1 MGKGRKNP
9 RVQRN
14 QPSDKPTRP
23 PTYATPRG
31 ERTVSLSETLE
42 THELV
47 DVYDG
52 RQGGSANIV
61 VAEKPVQQFAGS
73 AGSVSAVDYRELGT
87 AVSSPWT
94 SWLGREYNNLL
105 RGQSGLKKYDEMR
118 RSDSTIAGTL
128 KLAKTPILG
137 ARWYMEPASQSS
149 RDINVAKKIW
159 WNLTEGMSTSFPQ
172 FLTEALLMLDFGYYM
187 FEKVFEQG
195 NPNAPAGM
203 DVTWKKFAPRHPMD
217 VLDWFTDANGGP
229 AGVAMMNPNSMPAGQ
244 QVAIPISKLLVFTN
258 QKEAGD
264 MTGISLLRPAFKP
277 WYFKSQLEKIDA
289 IQKERH
295 GIGIPIIKLPVG
307 YKPAD
312 KALAQN
318 LGRNLR
324 TNEQAHVVLPPMW
337 EIMFA
342 DLKGQPVNVL
352 DSIKYHNGEIV
363 KNILAAFMEGG
374 AGNSGKDDDRIL
386 FLKSARFAADI
397 IVDVINKFAIPQLV
411 DFNWQRVGYPKIC
424 ARRIGEQADWRTMS
438 FAIRNMVGAG
448 IIRPDDRLEE
458 NIREEMD
465 LPAADPATV
474 RLPPTPQ
481 NGAAGGSA
489 PVPAGGQANVPTPP
503 GPGRAGPPRQAPVPQ
518 VGVPRPNAGIDR
530 SGG

>member
-1 MGKGRKNP
+1 MGKGRRNV

-14 QPSDKPTRP
+14 QPSDKPTQP
-23 PTYATPRG
+23 PTYTKPRA
-31 ERTVSLSETLE
+31 VSLAETLASS
-42 THELV
+42 ELV
-47 DVYDG
+47 SVHDG
-52 RQGGSANIV
+52 HQDHGGGSAHIV
-61 VAEKPVQQFAGS
+61 VAERPQMQFAGNVQT
-73 AGSVSAVDYRELGT
+73 ADFRELGT
-87 AVSSPWT
+87 AVASPWT
-94 SWLGREYNNLL
+94 SWLGREYNNVL
-105 RGQSGLKKYDEMR
+105 RGHSGLRKYDEMR
-118 RSDSTIAGTL
+118 RSDSTVAGTL

-137 ARWYMEPASQSS
+137 ARWYMEPASQSP
-149 RDINVAKKIW
+149 RDVNVAKKIW
-159 WNLTEGMSTSFPQ
+159 WNLTEGMSTSWPQ
-172 FLTEALLMLDFGYYM
+172 FLTEALLMLDFGHYL
-187 FEKVFEQG
+187 FEKVFEAG
-195 NPNAPAGM
+195 NPNAPVGM
-203 DVTWKKFAPRHPMD
+203 GITWKKFAPRHPLD
-217 VLDWFTDANGGP
+217 VTEWLTDGNGGP
-229 AGVAMMNPNSMPAGQ
+229 AGIRMMNPGGVMAGQ
-244 QVAIPISKLLVFTN
+244 EIAIPISKLLVFTN

-312 KALAQN
+312 KILAQN

-324 TNEQAHVVLPPMW
+324 TNEQAHIVLPPMW

-363 KNILAAFMEGG
+363 KNILAPFMEPQ
-374 AGNSGKDDDRIL
+374 AKAGKDDDRIL
-386 FLKSARFAADI
+386 FLKAARFAADI
-397 IVDVINKFAIPQLV
+397 VVDVINKYAIPELV
-411 DFNWQRVGYPKIC
+411 DYNWQRVGYPKIC

-465 LPAADPATV
+465 LPMADPATL

-481 NGAAGGSA
+481 NGAAGGPA
-489 PVPAGGQANVPTPP
+489 PVPPGGQANTPTPP

>member
-1 MGKGRKNP
+1 MGKSRKSGRSNP
-9 RVQRN
+9 RQQRN
-14 QPSDKPTRP
+14 QPAAPVTLTKPRNIHLNEVLD
-23 PTYATPRG
+23 TYD
-31 ERTVSLSETLE
+31 
-42 THELV
+42 LV
-47 DVYDG
+47 DADTETSVLT
-52 RQGGSANIV
+52 
-61 VAEKPVQQFAGS
+61 VAERPGQQFANTQQ
-73 AGSVSAVDYRELGT
+73 VDYRELGS

-94 SWLGREYNNLL
+94 SWLGREYNNVL
-105 RGQSGLKKYDEMR
+105 RGHNGLRKYDEMR
-118 RSDSTIAGTL
+118 RSDSTVKGTL

-137 ARWYMEPASQSS
+137 ARWYIEPASQSS

-159 WNLTEGMSTSFPQ
+159 WNLTEGMSTSWPQ

-187 FEKVFEQG
+187 FEKVFTDQ

-203 DVTWKKFAPRHPMD
+203 GVTWKKFGPRHPMD
-217 VLDWFTDANGGP
+217 VTEWLTDANGGP
-229 AGVAMMNPNSMPAGQ
+229 AGVRMMNSDGHEI
-244 QVAIPISKLLVFTN
+244 AIPISKLLVFTN
-258 QKEAGD
+258 EKEAGD
-264 MTGISLLRPAFKP
+264 MTGISLLRAAFKP

-307 YKPAD
+307 YKPED
-312 KALAQN
+312 KILAQN

-324 TNEQAHVVLPPMW
+324 TNEQAHIVLPPMW
-337 EIMFA
+337 EILFA
-342 DLKGQPVNVL
+342 DMKGQPVNVL

-363 KNILAAFMEGG
+363 KNILAAFMDDPSG
-374 AGNSGKDDDRIL
+374 SGKDDDRIL

-397 IVDVINKFAIPQLV
+397 VVDVINKYAIPELV
-411 DFNWQRVGYPKIC
+411 DYNWQRVGYPKIC

-465 LPAADPATV
+465 LPAADPETV

-481 NGAAGGSA
+481 NGAAGGPA
-489 PVPAGGQANVPTPP
+489 PVPPGGQASTPTPP
-503 GPGRAGPPRQAPVPQ
+503 GPGRAGPPRQAPVPT

-530 SGG
+530 SGS